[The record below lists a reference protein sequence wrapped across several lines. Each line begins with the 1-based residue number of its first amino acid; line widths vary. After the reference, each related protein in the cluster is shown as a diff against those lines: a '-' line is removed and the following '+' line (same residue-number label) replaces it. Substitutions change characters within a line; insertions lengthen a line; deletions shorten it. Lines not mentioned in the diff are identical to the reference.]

1 MFREKELPEILDMIY
16 ENLEVRS
23 NGQIDENRTRDLE
36 NRIRELEEN
45 RKVPECPVCFE
56 RFQKD
61 RPIFSCGDGHHL
73 CGSCKSH
80 RSVRVCPR
88 CRKRFTGRAID
99 FENHINEL
107 WG

>member
-1 MFREKELPEILDMIY
+1 MIY

-23 NGQIDENRTRDLE
+23 QIDENRTRELE
-36 NRIRELEEN
+36 NRIRELEEKRIRELEEN

-61 RPIFSCGDGHHL
+61 RPIFACHEGHHL

-80 RSVRVCPR
+80 KSVRVS
-88 CRKRFTGRAID
+88 
-99 FENHINEL
+99 
-107 WG
+107 

>member
-1 MFREKELPEILDMIY
+1 MFREKELLVILDLIY

-23 NGQIDENRTRDLE
+23 NIQIEENKELRSRIRELEDNITSQLE

-61 RPIFSCGDGHHL
+61 RPIFACHEGHHL

-80 RSVRVCPR
+80 KSVRVS
-88 CRKRFTGRAID
+88 
-99 FENHINEL
+99 
-107 WG
+107 